1 MRYAEQFKLFK
12 PLYVEL
18 NAIKWK
24 TKREQ
29 FKAEHESELRQ
40 LYLARRKLTDGIH
53 TTEWQRELDALEQDC
68 EAEYAKYKPL
78 RDEMKTLLDVKYCV
92 DQALSGEEDKS
103 REPRL
108 FTEKTI

>member
-1 MRYAEQFKLFK
+1 M
-12 PLYVEL
+12 
-18 NAIKWK
+18 
-24 TKREQ
+24 
-29 FKAEHESELRQ
+29 S
-40 LYLARRKLTDGIH
+40 LT
-53 TTEWQRELDALEQDC
+53 DALEQDC